1 MSIMK
6 DKAISRIFPVCDSFT
21 RKGEECKFS
30 GKYPDGKCG
39 RHTEKQYRTEKHPFK
54 SLSVMEI
61 CLYLLDKAEDHRMSQ
76 YNMHS
81 SFLSSQYDKIKTIT
95 AAQVNTDKAVDQINK
110 RLHGLENAMSCMM
123 GMLAKAL
130 NCEMPNIE
138 VTPYEPRED
147 YIIPPEPNIFG
158 WEQEREKIRA
168 KYLEEKKQ
176 NMKKRGKNRDE
187 RFENKIKRQERKL
200 AKARLARL
208 AKEAKTPAEEVSGSK
223 INPDKTITN
232 SDSKEG
238 DNELLFHRQLTLS
251 EFSEVDFDELMKK
264 EANSSIKITVDQ
276 KVESKEEEANSS
288 KETTVDQ
295 KVESEEETVTDES
308 ESDIEEKPVT
318 RNKDIMLPRSESLY
332 MHEQY
337 NSYNVELDF
346 EEEEQE
352 RQRLLLGFINKPR
365 DEEDSDDSDDS
376 DEDEGQFAALMSM
389 NI

>member
-1 MSIMK
+1 
-6 DKAISRIFPVCDSFT
+6 
-21 RKGEECKFS
+21 
-30 GKYPDGKCG
+30 
-39 RHTEKQYRTEKHPFK
+39 
-54 SLSVMEI
+54 
-61 CLYLLDKAEDHRMSQ
+61 
-76 YNMHS
+76 
-81 SFLSSQYDKIKTIT
+81 
-95 AAQVNTDKAVDQINK
+95 
-110 RLHGLENAMSCMM
+110 
-123 GMLAKAL
+123 
-130 NCEMPNIE
+130 MPNIE

-208 AKEAKTPAEEVSGSK
+208 AKEAKTPVEEVPGSK

-238 DNELLFHRQLTLS
+238 DIELLFSSPIDLS
-251 EFSEVDFDELMKK
+251 EVPSNKEFAELRKK
-264 EANSSIKITVDQ
+264 KANSSIEITVDQ
-276 KVESKEEEANSS
+276 KVDSKEEETVIEEANSS

-295 KVESEEETVTDES
+295 KVESDIEETVTEEKDSNIEETVDQKVESKEEETVTDES

-337 NSYNVELDF
+337 NSYNGELDF